1 MHRRINLWSGPR
13 NISTALMYSFAQR
26 HDTKVF
32 DEPLYAH
39 YLKTTGIIHPGTA
52 DILRSQENDGEKIVA
67 SLILGYNEEPVLFF
81 KQMTHHLIDLD
92 MEFLEKTYNILL
104 IRDPKNVLNS
114 YSKVIEKPTLEDI
127 GIKQSFELFSFL
139 ESKGYHY
146 FIIDSAQIL
155 KDPETA
161 LTKICSAC
169 DIQFDKAM
177 LKWEKAARPEDGI
190 WAKYWYA
197 NVHNSTGFQTYQEE
211 TIDLPDHLNPI
222 YLQAKVYYDALI
234 RHTIKI

>member
-52 DILRSQENDGEKIVA
+52 DILRSQENDGEKVVA

-92 MEFLEKTYNILL
+92 MEF
-104 IRDPKNVLNS
+104 
-114 YSKVIEKPTLEDI
+114 
-127 GIKQSFELFSFL
+127 FSFL

-169 DIQFDKAM
+169 DIQFDNAM

-234 RHTIKI
+234 RHAIKI

>member
-52 DILRSQENDGEKIVA
+52 DILRSQENDGEKVVA
-67 SLILGYNEEPVLFF
+67 SLILGYNEKPVLFF

-114 YSKVIEKPTLEDI
+114 YRKVIEKPTLEDI

-161 LTKICSAC
+161 LTKFVQLVIFNLTMPCYDGKRVLARKMEYGLNTG
-169 DIQFDKAM
+169 IQMYITQLVF
-177 LKWEKAARPEDGI
+177 R
-190 WAKYWYA
+190 
-197 NVHNSTGFQTYQEE
+197 
-211 TIDLPDHLNPI
+211 
-222 YLQAKVYYDALI
+222 LI
-234 RHTIKI
+234 RKKQ